1 MPFSPELPQPG
12 DRGDWDS
19 QGRFTA
25 SGNTL
30 FMTLLFDPGEVY
42 TLTGLQNKVLSVTVK
57 GAGELAFKQNGGKLV
72 IDLPADVRG
81 RFAPVLKIECDSPAV
96 IYRTGGMR
104 VPEVEHPRYDP
115 VAPDIQY

>member
-1 MPFSPELPQPG
+1 
-12 DRGDWDS
+12 
-19 QGRFTA
+19 
-25 SGNTL
+25 
-30 FMTLLFDPGEVY
+30 MTLLFDPGEVY

-57 GAGELAFKQNGGKLV
+57 GAGELAFKQEGGKLV
-72 IDLPADVRG
+72 VDLPADIRA
-81 RFAPVLKIECDSPAV
+81 RFAPVLRIECDSPAV